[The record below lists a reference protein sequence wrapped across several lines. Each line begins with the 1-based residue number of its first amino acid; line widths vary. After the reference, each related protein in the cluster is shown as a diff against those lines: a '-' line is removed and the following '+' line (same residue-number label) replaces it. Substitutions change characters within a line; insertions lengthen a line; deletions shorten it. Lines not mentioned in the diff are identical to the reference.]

1 MRLVGGADLNA
12 ANPLAVQPSTALQ
25 TTGNVVLVN
34 NGGTQVGKVRTGTGN
49 IDVAAGRDI
58 VIQDPPGA
66 TPTTAGDKI
75 MTASAA
81 VFYTAGLP
89 GVDGGATSFYPTGG
103 GNISLN
109 AQGNITGAAKQQQYV
124 NDWLRR
130 ATARATTLQGQAS
143 GWWAARDTFRDNVG
157 TLGGGDIRI
166 AAGGNVTNLSL
177 ALPSSGRVFTDASGQ
192 RAIDVQGGGA
202 LELTAGGNLDGGE
215 ILIGRGAAS
224 MRAQGNVGQTNALA
238 LYLMGQSSDPALD
251 GASFS
256 VVSGGDLHVQNI
268 SNPTMLASGTIPG
281 RTGQGF
287 DKNRAV
293 FFTYSPA
300 ASAELTSLTG
310 NVTIDGTQRV
320 LLSKQAFSP
329 NIDSSWSDI
338 LPPHFSAIALQ
349 GSITGNHAQPDD
361 APLRLYPTANSSLL
375 LYAGQSVTNVAFAA
389 EDLNPASQPFW
400 GWNSVFGIV
409 LENVPFSNVI
419 PFGPDAV
426 NRIVTPNPSGRYDF
440 VVNSGSGNIADSTFF
455 LTREAWIAAGT
466 DLRDVRLDLQNLL
479 DSDISV
485 VKAGRDIK
493 YVPQYSSGILDRTN
507 KGGYIRIGGPGRL
520 LVQAGRNLDLGTT
533 EGITAGGNN
542 FNSNLPSSQSAALT
556 IMAGVTGD
564 ISTGAIDQLFSDLK
578 IAGLAQNAAL
588 GEVAIGRVFNG
599 SNTGPGSITMFFSS
613 IKTQGGSGIDLLVPA
628 GDINAGLPIPGGG
641 NIGVF
646 TTFGGGIRTYL
657 SGNFNVNQS
666 KVATLDGGNILI
678 YSSNGNIDAGRGARD
693 SLTTQPPQRV
703 AILDSNGNPTG
714 LFTFIPPS
722 DASGSGIRSLTFD
735 PDGPGPLTAPKP
747 GDIFLFAPKGFIDA
761 GEAGVS
767 SAGNIFVAALQVLN
781 ANNFSAA
788 GSSVGVPVAVNT
800 GISTA
805 AAGAGSVGASAAKSA
820 DDVTKSLAASAAA
833 TTPNEVI
840 RPSIITVELLGVGDE
855 KSGDDAK
862 ERKNK

>member
-1 MRLVGGADLNA
+1 
-12 ANPLAVQPSTALQ
+12 
-25 TTGNVVLVN
+25 
-34 NGGTQVGKVRTGTGN
+34 
-49 IDVAAGRDI
+49 
-58 VIQDPPGA
+58 
-66 TPTTAGDKI
+66 
-75 MTASAA
+75 
-81 VFYTAGLP
+81 
-89 GVDGGATSFYPTGG
+89 
-103 GNISLN
+103 
-109 AQGNITGAAKQQQYV
+109 
-124 NDWLRR
+124 
-130 ATARATTLQGQAS
+130 
-143 GWWAARDTFRDNVG
+143 
-157 TLGGGDIRI
+157 
-166 AAGGNVTNLSL
+166 
-177 ALPSSGRVFTDASGQ
+177 
-192 RAIDVQGGGA
+192 
-202 LELTAGGNLDGGE
+202 
-215 ILIGRGAAS
+215 
-224 MRAQGNVGQTNALA
+224 
-238 LYLMGQSSDPALD
+238 
-251 GASFS
+251 
-256 VVSGGDLHVQNI
+256 
-268 SNPTMLASGTIPG
+268 
-281 RTGQGF
+281 
-287 DKNRAV
+287 
-293 FFTYSPA
+293 
-300 ASAELTSLTG
+300 
-310 NVTIDGTQRV
+310 
-320 LLSKQAFSP
+320 
-329 NIDSSWSDI
+329 
-338 LPPHFSAIALQ
+338 
-349 GSITGNHAQPDD
+349 
-361 APLRLYPTANSSLL
+361 
-375 LYAGQSVTNVAFAA
+375 
-389 EDLNPASQPFW
+389 
-400 GWNSVFGIV
+400 
-409 LENVPFSNVI
+409 
-419 PFGPDAV
+419 
-426 NRIVTPNPSGRYDF
+426 
-440 VVNSGSGNIADSTFF
+440 
-455 LTREAWIAAGT
+455 
-466 DLRDVRLDLQNLL
+466 L